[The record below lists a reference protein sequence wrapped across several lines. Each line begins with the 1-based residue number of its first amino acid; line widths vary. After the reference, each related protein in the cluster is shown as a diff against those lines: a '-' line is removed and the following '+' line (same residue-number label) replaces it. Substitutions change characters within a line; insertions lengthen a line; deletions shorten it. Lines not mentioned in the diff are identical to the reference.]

1 VTSKRG
7 VKSTRSLGENNGGIV
22 NLLQKVTISV
32 AAGAFEMVKTYKE
45 LREGGIEATT
55 ARIYLEEKGKESQP
69 RKIGFIKR

>member
-1 VTSKRG
+1 M
-7 VKSTRSLGENNGGIV
+7 

-55 ARIYLEEKGKESQP
+55 ARIYLEERGEESP
-69 RKIGFIKR
+69 ARKIGFIKQ

>member
-1 VTSKRG
+1 M
-7 VKSTRSLGENNGGIV
+7 

-45 LREGGIEATT
+45 LRAEGIEATT
-55 ARIYLEEKGKESQP
+55 ARIYLEERGKESQS